1 MNKFIAYIAT
11 IALLVACNNSS
22 QFVLDCTIK
31 GATQGEMVCLI
42 YPVKREGVWYTQ
54 CDTTYIN
61 NGTCRFKGKID
72 DIVPTSL
79 VFANMDELSTFIAP
93 SVMELSTERNTLYD
107 YTISGLEIDNEI
119 TEYNKFFATLNKR
132 MHKQRSQVKRKSEE
146 YASAYENNAD
156 NTQALALEFH
166 TLIEEHKAM
175 AIEWT
180 TMAINF
186 ITSHPDYTII
196 PNIIN
201 NLAHSGYDTTEIELL
216 YSNLSDKQLHSTLG
230 ELMSIRCDI
239 TKYDYGVVGSK
250 AVDFTLNSADNKP
263 TTLSKC
269 YAEGFVLLDFWASWC
284 GPCIKEIPILQELH
298 SQHKEKLQIISISVD
313 EDKTQWQDAI
323 AKYDLSQW
331 PQLITNNTEEYYF
344 REQAN
349 ISLAYGVELIPCF
362 MLIDRDG
369 TIVGRWP
376 HLTPDVIAV
385 LEQIIYSD
393 DTDQ

>member
-1 MNKFIAYIAT
+1 MNKFVAYIVAV
-11 IALLVACNNSS
+11 ALFVACNNSS
-22 QFVLDCTIK
+22 QFVLDCKIK

-61 NGTCRFKGKID
+61 NGTCRFKGNVD

-93 SVMELSTERNTLYD
+93 TDIELSAERSALYD
-107 YTISGLEIDNEI
+107 YTISGLEIDDEI
-119 TEYNKFFATLNKR
+119 TEYNKFFATLNERIYKKR
-132 MHKQRSQVKRKSEE
+132 FQVQRKSEE
-146 YASAYENNAD
+146 YVSAYENNAG
-156 NTQALALEFH
+156 NTQALALEFY
-166 TLIEEHKAM
+166 TIVEEHKAM
-175 AIEWT
+175 EAEWE

-201 NLAHSGYDTTEIELL
+201 NLAHSGYDTSEIESL
-216 YSNLSDKQLHSTLG
+216 YSNLSNEQRHSTLG
-230 ELMSIRCDI
+230 VLMSIRCDI

-250 AVDFTLNSADNKP
+250 APDFTLYSAENNP
-263 TTLSKC
+263 ITLSKC

-284 GPCIKEIPILQELH
+284 KPCIKEIPILQELH
-298 SQHKEKLQIISISVD
+298 SQYKGKLQFISISVD
-313 EDKTQWQDAI
+313 ENKTQWQDAI

-349 ISLAYGVELIPCF
+349 ISLAYGIESIPCF
-362 MLIDRDG
+362 MLIDKDG
-369 TIVGRWP
+369 TIVGRWS
-376 HLTPDVIAV
+376 HLTPDVIAT
-385 LEQIIYSD
+385 LEQIIYND
-393 DTDQ
+393 NTNQ